1 VSKDEFF
8 GIVHGVSYNDLE
20 RELAKLEREAL
31 IQIHWRG
38 PADFTALITPLGNRA
53 TSGAQGASG

>member
-1 VSKDEFF
+1 MTRER
-8 GIVHGVSYNDLE
+8 IE

-38 PADFTALITPLGNRA
+38 PADFTALITPLGSRA
-53 TSGAQGASG
+53 TSGASGTSG